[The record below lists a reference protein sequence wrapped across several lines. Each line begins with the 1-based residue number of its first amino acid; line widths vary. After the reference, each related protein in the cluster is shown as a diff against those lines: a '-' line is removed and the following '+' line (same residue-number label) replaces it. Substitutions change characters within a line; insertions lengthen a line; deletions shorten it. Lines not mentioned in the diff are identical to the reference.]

1 MKITFYTRGVE
12 IDDQMRLKIKEKF
25 DRLNRYFVKI
35 EKYDSEDSLET
46 DIHIDFQ
53 RGIYNV
59 KVILDLDGQ
68 EIVIKDSANNLMDAI
83 NSVVDSMEIKLS
95 KYKDKIVT
103 GHRHRIRVVELQ
115 ENEEND
121 TNKEV
126 DIIRKRLEVPV
137 ISEKKAINAMLND
150 KSLSYL
156 IFYNR
161 DTDKI
166 NLLTKSDQGLILTEL
181 VI

>member
-12 IDDQMRLKIKEKF
+12 IDDQTRLKIKEKF
-25 DRLNRYFVKI
+25 DRLNRYFAKL
-35 EKYDSEDSLET
+35 EKYQDDDT
-46 DIHIDFQ
+46 ITIDIHVDYQ

-59 KVILDLDGQ
+59 KIIFDLDGQ
-68 EIVIKDSANNLMDAI
+68 ELIIKDSANNLMDSI
-83 NSVVDSMEIKLS
+83 NSVIDSMEIKLS
-95 KYKDKIVT
+95 KYKDKVVT
-103 GHRHRIRVVELQ
+103 GHRHKIRLMEIQ
-115 ENEEND
+115 EEQNINNQEI
-121 TNKEV
+121 EV
-126 DIIRKRLEVPV
+126 IRKRVEVPV
-137 ISEKKAINAMLND
+137 ISEKKAINAFMQD

-166 NLLTKSDQGLILTEL
+166 NLLTKTEQGFILTEL